1 LSIEETQELRA
12 KLGLPPLRGVGV
24 SMKPAGRPSSADMN
38 SAAAAP
44 PTAESNKEEI
54 SLSVSETN
62 ALRAKIGL
70 PPLKVDGDESKAGT
84 SRSNAIHARP
94 ANTQAEAEARKR
106 VEDAA
111 ARREAAAKVQALANE
126 VKSDE
131 NELSA
136 GDFAAKMRA
145 GDKSAESAKVKA
157 KRKKKKKTLKSNP
170 QLSLNDEDD
179 EGQYTSADL
188 AGLKVSHNAAEFA
201 AGSTTVLTLA
211 DQRIINVDGD
221 THKAT
226 DVNAAEIELVN
237 VNMDHDS
244 QARENLK
251 RKRQIELGSGRAGG
265 YSGFDDE
272 EFGEL
277 GGVGL
282 NEDGPIG
289 HRVGDAVSSSKGKGF
304 SIGSD
309 GNVKA
314 RKIES
319 KKSDL
324 FSSLSGKAISLASH
338 ASNVASDFMTEE
350 HEESKEER
358 LEKERKKQAKLLEKM
373 RKKDKKSKKKKRKNR
388 KRDEESDDDDDEGGS
403 SLLANLEATA
413 VGSGAKKRSRS
424 GGDETN
430 AAAEDDVEAKRARFE
445 TIMAKGAERTQ
456 RAFSRPIKATVP
468 AVKQETDDESDGGED
483 DAFLNAALAKAR
495 RLKRLKEM
503 SGVTASRVKGEDAVV
518 QAVTQQKEQEAL
530 HAEKSGNGPT
540 NNDGGLKYEYDEMQE
555 FTRALRAREDQAKRT
570 KDERKARGVT
580 ITLAKKKSD
589 QPEHAESE
597 TNGDGPAG
605 VKREPS
611 EVEDAT
617 MEELAAEIK
626 DDDPAQSAE
635 MGLSST
641 ANSAGVGRGLSGFLS
656 LLKKTGEI
664 STTAP
669 KEEMRGRAKDE
680 RTYEDYAAIDL
691 DKVVQTEGRHEKDVE
706 LANREIKLEYRDD
719 FGRLLTRKEAYR
731 NMCYQFHGHGSRMK
745 NQERRLKQIDR
756 ERAEAKVASRSE
768 EGVFGALKAT
778 QRATGKA
785 FIIHKT

>member
-1 LSIEETQELRA
+1 MSSIL
-12 KLGLPPLRGVGV
+12 
-24 SMKPAGRPSSADMN
+24 
-38 SAAAAP
+38 
-44 PTAESNKEEI
+44 
-54 SLSVSETN
+54 
-62 ALRAKIGL
+62 
-70 PPLKVDGDESKAGT
+70 
-84 SRSNAIHARP
+84 
-94 ANTQAEAEARKR
+94 
-106 VEDAA
+106 
-111 ARREAAAKVQALANE
+111 
-126 VKSDE
+126 
-131 NELSA
+131 
-136 GDFAAKMRA
+136 
-145 GDKSAESAKVKA
+145 
-157 KRKKKKKTLKSNP
+157 
-170 QLSLNDEDD
+170 
-179 EGQYTSADL
+179 
-188 AGLKVSHNAAEFA
+188 
-201 AGSTTVLTLA
+201 
-211 DQRIINVDGD
+211 
-221 THKAT
+221 
-226 DVNAAEIELVN
+226 
-237 VNMDHDS
+237 
-244 QARENLK
+244 
-251 RKRQIELGSGRAGG
+251 
-265 YSGFDDE
+265 GFDDE
-272 EFGEL
+272 EFEEL

-289 HRVGDAVSSSKGKGF
+289 RRVGDAVSSSKGKGF

-314 RKIES
+314 SKIES

-358 LEKERKKQAKLLEKM
+358 LEKERRKQAKLLEKM

-388 KRDEESDDDDDEGGS
+388 KRDEDSDDEDEGGS

-413 VGSGAKKRSRS
+413 VGNDAKKRSRS
-424 GGDETN
+424 GGEETD
-430 AAAEDDVEAKRARFE
+430 AAAKDDVEAKRARFE

-468 AVKQETDDESDGGED
+468 AAKQETDDESDGGED

-503 SGVTASRVKGEDAVV
+503 SGVTTPQAKGDDAVV

-530 HAEKSGNGPT
+530 HTEKSGNDST
-540 NNDGGLKYEYDEMQE
+540 NNNGGLKYEYDEMQE

-570 KDERKARGVT
+570 KDDRKARGVT

-589 QPEHAESE
+589 QPESVQSE
-597 TNGDGPAG
+597 TIGEGSAG
-605 VKREPS
+605 IKREPS

-617 MEELAAEIK
+617 MEELATEIK
-626 DDDPAQSAE
+626 DDDLVQSSE

-641 ANSAGVGRGLSGFLS
+641 ANSTGVGRGLSGFLS